1 MAFQPQ
7 PQRSGLV
14 GVLDPGLISALSDSS
29 MPRACFTPQARA
41 PLWLWVQASSS
52 RQGCFSVLSSTLM
65 HAQPLWVLPLLSLYK
80 LDLSPVRAAPVI

>member
-29 MPRACFTPQARA
+29 VPRACFTPQARA
-41 PLWLWVQASSS
+41 PLWLWVQASS
-52 RQGCFSVLSSTLM
+52 
-65 HAQPLWVLPLLSLYK
+65 QPPGLLLGAELHTDACPASLGSAFA
-80 LDLSPVRAAPVI
+80 LFV